1 MKRWQAVTLDP
12 VFWVILSL
20 ALVLLP
26 HFGRLPLWMATVIVI
41 LLGWRLAAIARPRL
55 MPHKLVL
62 LMVALGTGSGVVL
75 HFGTL
80 FGKTAGTAFL
90 SVLLAIKLLESCSKR
105 DYMLLIAMSFFIV
118 VTNFFFTQSIPTAVM
133 TLLLVVVLVMTMI
146 SINQDQ
152 AGLNTAERAR
162 LALKLVAQAFPL
174 MLILFLLFPRIPGPL
189 WKLPDDGQQARTGMS
204 DTMSPG
210 SISELIQSDAVA
222 FRVQFE
228 SLPPAQRQLY
238 WRGQVL
244 WYFDGRTWEPG
255 RHNPTTDPRLEI
267 LGQPVDYTITLEPH
281 DRRWLF
287 ALDMPGQVPDDV
299 RYNANFLL
307 RSGQVIDSLH
317 RYSLKSFLEY
327 RIQPRISHW
336 ESSAGLKLPPA
347 SNPRTLALGQRWQAR
362 YSSPQQIIDR
372 ALQMF
377 NEEDYR
383 YTLLPPLTPGF
394 DPADQF
400 LFDTRAGF
408 CEHYASAFTLLMRAA
423 GIPAR
428 VVIGYQGGEMNPLNG
443 VMTVRQSN
451 AHAWSE
457 VWLAGRG
464 WVRVDPTASI
474 APQRIENS
482 LDAALAAD
490 EYRPLHMRLNNGVLK
505 ALHQYWDA
513 IDNRWNQWVI
523 RYDQTAQQSMLSSL
537 LDQDVDIY
545 AIARLMII
553 TFAVVFGIMAFNLLR
568 PRRARHLQ
576 PCQRLYQR
584 YCNKLARA
592 GLPRAP
598 HEGPDDYLHRAVR
611 QFPQHADMI
620 RLITAIYIN
629 ARYRSRNRPAQMDRM
644 KTLIR
649 RLKLRRP
656 PTN

>member
-1 MKRWQAVTLDP
+1 MKRWQAITLDP
-12 VFWVILSL
+12 VFWVIVSL
-20 ALVLLP
+20 GLVLLP
-26 HFGRLPLWMATVIVI
+26 HFGRLPLWMAAMIMS
-41 LLGWRLAAIARPRL
+41 LLVWRLAAVAQPRL
-55 MPHKLVL
+55 MPHKLIL
-62 LMVALGTGSGVVL
+62 LLVALATGSGVVL
-75 HFGTL
+75 QFGTL

-90 SVLLAIKLLESCSKR
+90 SVLLAIKLLESRSKR
-105 DYMLLIAMSFFIV
+105 DYMLLVAMSFFIV
-118 VTNFFFTQSIPTAVM
+118 VTNFFFTQSIPTVIM
-133 TLLLVVVLVMTMI
+133 MLMVVVVLVMTMI

-152 AGLNTAERAR
+152 AGLNTRERAR
-162 LALKLVAQAFPL
+162 LALRMVARALPL
-174 MLILFLLFPRIPGPL
+174 MLVLFLLFPRIPGPL
-189 WKLPDDGQQARTGMS
+189 WKLPEDSQQARTGMS

-222 FRVQFE
+222 FRVQFDTA
-228 SLPPAQRQLY
+228 PPSQRQLY

-244 WYFDGRTWEPG
+244 WDFDGRSWKPG
-255 RHNPTTDPRLEI
+255 SQNQNPDPRLEI
-267 LGQPVDYTITLEPH
+267 LGKPVDYTITLEPH
-281 DRRWLF
+281 DRHWLF
-287 ALDMPGQVPDDV
+287 ALDMPAKVPEDV

-307 RSGQVIDSLH
+307 RSNQVINALH
-317 RYSLKSFLEY
+317 QYRVQSFLDY
-327 RIQPRISHW
+327 RIQPAISRW
-336 ESSAGLKLPPA
+336 ETSAGLKIPSA

-523 RYDQTAQQSMLSSL
+523 GYDQTTQQNMLSSL
-537 LDQDVDIY
+537 LDQDLDLY

-553 TFAVVFGIMAFNLLR
+553 TCAVVFGIMAFSLLR

-629 ARYRSRNRPAQMDRM
+629 ARYRSRNKPAQMNRM

-649 RLKLRRP
+649 RLKLRRLQ
-656 PTN
+656 TD